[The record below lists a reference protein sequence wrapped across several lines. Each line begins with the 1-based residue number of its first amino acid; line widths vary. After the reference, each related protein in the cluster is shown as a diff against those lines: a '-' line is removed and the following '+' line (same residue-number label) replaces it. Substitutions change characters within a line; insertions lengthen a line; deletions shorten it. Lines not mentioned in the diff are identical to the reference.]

1 MIHTITSY
9 FIREE
14 DMLQRLK
21 AMILEEAFKVSDKPT
36 FKLAS
41 GKLSRYY
48 VNCRIVTLNP
58 EGMVLIGNLIVEK
71 IGDRAVNAIG
81 GPSLGANPIA
91 DAVSMISYQKGKVI
105 KPFYVREKVKD
116 HGVVKKIEGN
126 ILTGDR
132 VIIVDDVITTGKS
145 TIRAIEC
152 AQEEGLEVVKVIALV
167 DREEGGREAIERYVA
182 DCESLLTMSDLME
195 NYPKHT

>member
-1 MIHTITSY
+1 M
-9 FIREE
+9 REE

-21 AMILEEAFKVSDKPT
+21 EMILKDAFKLSDKAT

-58 EGMVLIGNLIVEK
+58 EGMVLIGNLIFNK
-71 IGDRAVNAIG
+71 IGDSAVTAIG

-126 ILTGDR
+126 ISKNDR
-132 VIIVDDVITTGKS
+132 VIIVDDVITTGGS

-152 AQEEGLEVVKVIALV
+152 ARGEGLEVVKVIVLV
-167 DREEGGREAIERYVA
+167 DREEGGREAIEQHVK
-182 DCESLLTMSDLME
+182 DCESLITMSDLME

>member
-1 MIHTITSY
+1 M
-9 FIREE
+9 RDE

-21 AMILEEAFKVSDKPT
+21 EMILEEAFKVSDQAT

-48 VNCRIVTLNP
+48 VNCRVVTLNP
-58 EGMVLIGNLIVEK
+58 EGMILIGNLIFDR
-71 IGDRAVNAIG
+71 IGDSGVTAIG

-91 DAVSMISYQKGKVI
+91 DAVSMISYQKGRVI
-105 KPFYVREKVKD
+105 KPFYVREKAKD

-126 ILTGDR
+126 ISRDDR
-132 VIIVDDVITTGKS
+132 VIIVDDVITTGGS

-152 AQEEGLEVVKVIALV
+152 ARGEGLEVVKVIVLV
-167 DREEGGREAIERYVA
+167 DREEGGREAIEQHVK
-182 DCESLLTMSDLME
+182 DCESLITMSDLME

>member
-1 MIHTITSY
+1 M
-9 FIREE
+9 REQ

-21 AMILEEAFKVSDKPT
+21 EMISEEAFKVSDKAT

-41 GKLSRYY
+41 GKLSKYY

-58 EGMVLIGNLIVEK
+58 EGMVLIGNLIFDK
-71 IGDRAVNAIG
+71 IGDSAVNAIG

-91 DAVSMISYQKGKVI
+91 DAVSIISYQKGKVI

-126 ILTGDR
+126 ISKNDR
-132 VIIVDDVITTGKS
+132 VIIVDDVITTGGS

-152 AQEEGLEVVKVIALV
+152 ARGEGLEVVKVIVLV
-167 DREEGGREAIERYVA
+167 DREEGGREAIEQHVK
-182 DCESLLTMSDLME
+182 DCESLITMSDLME

>member
-1 MIHTITSY
+1 
-9 FIREE
+9 
-14 DMLQRLK
+14 MLQRLK
-21 AMILEEAFKVSDKPT
+21 EMILKEAFKMSDKPE

-58 EGMVLIGNLIVEK
+58 EGMVLIGNLIFEK
-71 IGDRAVNAIG
+71 IEGSGVTAIG

-91 DAVSMISYQKGKVI
+91 DAVSMISYQKGKI
-105 KPFYVREKVKD
+105 MKPFYVREKVKD

-126 ILTGDR
+126 VLKGER
-132 VIIVDDVITTGKS
+132 VIIVDDVITTGGS

-152 AQEEGLEVVKVIALV
+152 ARDEGLEVVKVIAIV
-167 DREEGGREAIERYVA
+167 DREEGGRKAIESYVA
-182 DCESLLTMSDLME
+182 DYESLFTMSALME
-195 NYPKHT
+195 NYPEPI

>member
-1 MIHTITSY
+1 M
-9 FIREE
+9 RDE

-21 AMILEEAFKVSDKPT
+21 EMILEEAFKVSDQAT

-48 VNCRIVTLNP
+48 VNCRVVTLNP
-58 EGMVLIGNLIVEK
+58 EGMVLIGNLIFDK
-71 IGDRAVNAIG
+71 IGDSGVTAIG

-91 DAVSMISYQKGKVI
+91 DAVSMISYQKGRVI
-105 KPFYVREKVKD
+105 KPFYVREKAKD

-126 ILTGDR
+126 IGRDDR
-132 VIIVDDVITTGKS
+132 VIIVDDVITTGGS

-152 AQEEGLEVVKVIALV
+152 ARGEGLEIVKVIALV
-167 DREEGGREAIERYVA
+167 DREEGGKEAIEQHVK

-195 NYPKHT
+195 NYQKYT

>member
-1 MIHTITSY
+1 MGD
-9 FIREE
+9 E

-21 AMILEEAFKVSDKPT
+21 EMILKEAFKMSDKPE

-58 EGMVLIGNLIVEK
+58 EGMVLIGNLIFEK
-71 IGDRAVNAIG
+71 IEGSGVTAIG

-91 DAVSMISYQKGKVI
+91 DAVSMISYQKGKI
-105 KPFYVREKVKD
+105 MKPFYVREKVKD

-126 ILTGDR
+126 VLKGER
-132 VIIVDDVITTGKS
+132 VIIVDDVITTGGS

-152 AQEEGLEVVKVIALV
+152 ARDEGLEVVKVIAIV
-167 DREEGGREAIERYVA
+167 DREEGGRKAIESYVA
-182 DCESLLTMSDLME
+182 DYESLFTMRALME
-195 NYPKHT
+195 NYPEPI

>member
-1 MIHTITSY
+1 M
-9 FIREE
+9 REE
-14 DMLQRLK
+14 DMLERLK
-21 AMILEEAFKVSDKPT
+21 EMILEEAFKVSDKAT

-58 EGMVLIGNLIVEK
+58 EGMVLIGNLIFDK
-71 IGDRAVNAIG
+71 ICDSAINAIG

-91 DAVSMISYQKGKVI
+91 DAVAMISYQKGKVI
-105 KPFYVREKVKD
+105 KPFYVRERVKD

-126 ILTGDR
+126 ILKGDR
-132 VIIVDDVITTGKS
+132 VVIVDDVITTGRS

-152 AQEEGLEVVKVIALV
+152 AQEERLVVVKVIALV
-167 DREEGGREAIERYVA
+167 DREEGGREAIEQCVTG
-182 DCESLLTMSDLME
+182 CESLITMSDLME

>member
-1 MIHTITSY
+1 
-9 FIREE
+9 
-14 DMLQRLK
+14 MLQRLK
-21 AMILEEAFKVSDKPT
+21 EMILEEAFKVSDKAT

-48 VNCRIVTLNP
+48 VNCRLVTLNP
-58 EGMVLIGNLIVEK
+58 EGMVLIGNLIFDK
-71 IGDRAVNAIG
+71 IGDSGVTAIG

-91 DAVSMISYQKGKVI
+91 DAVSIISYQKGRVI

-126 ILTGDR
+126 ISKNDR
-132 VIIVDDVITTGKS
+132 VIIVDDVITTGGS

-152 AQEEGLEVVKVIALV
+152 ARGEGLEVVKVIALV
-167 DREEGGREAIERYVA
+167 DREEGGREAIERHVK
-182 DCESLLTMSDLME
+182 DCESLLTMSSLME
-195 NYPKHT
+195 HSPKHT

>member
-1 MIHTITSY
+1 M
-9 FIREE
+9 REE
-14 DMLQRLK
+14 DMLERLK
-21 AMILEEAFKVSDKPT
+21 EMILEEAFKVSDKAT

-58 EGMVLIGNLIVEK
+58 EGMVLIGNLIFDK
-71 IGDRAVNAIG
+71 ICDSAINAIG

-91 DAVSMISYQKGKVI
+91 DAVAMISYQKGKVI
-105 KPFYVREKVKD
+105 KPFYVRERVKD

-126 ILTGDR
+126 ILKGDR
-132 VIIVDDVITTGKS
+132 VVIVDDVITTGRS

-152 AQEEGLEVVKVIALV
+152 AQEEGLVVVKVIALV
-167 DREEGGREAIERYVA
+167 DREEGGREAIEQCVTG
-182 DCESLLTMSDLME
+182 CESLITMSDLME

>member
-1 MIHTITSY
+1 MI
-9 FIREE
+9 
-14 DMLQRLK
+14 
-21 AMILEEAFKVSDKPT
+21 EEAFKVSDKAT

-58 EGMVLIGNLIVEK
+58 EGMVLIGNLIFDK
-71 IGDRAVNAIG
+71 ICDSAINAIG

-91 DAVSMISYQKGKVI
+91 DAVAMISYQKGKVI
-105 KPFYVREKVKD
+105 KPFYVRERVKD

-126 ILTGDR
+126 ILKGDR
-132 VIIVDDVITTGKS
+132 VVIVDDVITTGRS
-145 TIRAIEC
+145 TIRAIKC
-152 AQEEGLEVVKVIALV
+152 AKEEGLVVVKVIALV
-167 DREEGGREAIERYVA
+167 DREEGGREAIEQYVTA
-182 DCESLLTMSDLME
+182 CESLITMSDLME

>member
-1 MIHTITSY
+1 M
-9 FIREE
+9 RDE

-21 AMILEEAFKVSDKPT
+21 EMILEEAFKVSDQAT

-48 VNCRIVTLNP
+48 VNCRVVTLNP
-58 EGMVLIGNLIVEK
+58 EGMILIGNLIFDR
-71 IGDRAVNAIG
+71 IGDSGVTAIG

-91 DAVSMISYQKGKVI
+91 DAVSMISYQKGRVI
-105 KPFYVREKVKD
+105 KPFYVREKAKD

-126 ILTGDR
+126 ISRDDR
-132 VIIVDDVITTGKS
+132 VIIVDDVITTGGS

-152 AQEEGLEVVKVIALV
+152 ARGEGLEIVKVIALV
-167 DREEGGREAIERYVA
+167 DREEGGKEAIEQHVK

-195 NYPKHT
+195 NYQKYT

>member
-1 MIHTITSY
+1 M
-9 FIREE
+9 REE

-21 AMILEEAFKVSDKPT
+21 EMILAEAFKVSDQAT

-58 EGMVLIGNLIVEK
+58 EGMFLIGNLIFDK
-71 IGDRAVNAIG
+71 IGDSGVTAIV

-91 DAVSMISYQKGKVI
+91 DAVSIISYQKGRVI

-126 ILTGDR
+126 ISKNDR
-132 VIIVDDVITTGKS
+132 VIIVDDVITTGGS

-152 AQEEGLEVVKVIALV
+152 ARGEGLEVVKVIALV
-167 DREEGGREAIERYVA
+167 DREEGGREAIEQHVK
-182 DCESLLTMSDLME
+182 DCESLLTMSSLME

>member
-1 MIHTITSY
+1 M
-9 FIREE
+9 REE

-21 AMILEEAFKVSDKPT
+21 EMILKEAFKVSDKAT

-58 EGMVLIGNLIVEK
+58 EGMVLIGNLIFDK
-71 IGDRAVNAIG
+71 IGDSAVTAIG
-81 GPSLGANPIA
+81 GPSLGANPN
-91 DAVSMISYQKGKVI
+91 AVSMISYQKGKVI

-126 ILTGDR
+126 ISKNDR
-132 VIIVDDVITTGKS
+132 VIIVDDVITTGGS

-152 AQEEGLEVVKVIALV
+152 ARGEGLEVVKVIVLV
-167 DREEGGREAIERYVA
+167 DREEGGREAIEQHVK
-182 DCESLLTMSDLME
+182 DCESLITMSDLME

>member
-1 MIHTITSY
+1 M
-9 FIREE
+9 RDD
-14 DMLQRLK
+14 DMLPRLK
-21 AMILEEAFKVSDKPT
+21 EMILEDAFKVSDKPA

-58 EGMVLIGNLIVEK
+58 EGMILIGNLIFDK
-71 IGDRAVNAIG
+71 IGNSDVAAIG

-126 ILTGDR
+126 VLTGDR
-132 VIIVDDVITTGKS
+132 VIIVDDVITTGGS

-152 AQEEGLEVVKVIALV
+152 ARNEGLEVVKVIALV
-167 DREEGGREAIERYVA
+167 DREEGGREAIESYVA
-182 DCESLLTMSDLME
+182 DYESLLTMSALME
-195 NYPKHT
+195 NYPEHT